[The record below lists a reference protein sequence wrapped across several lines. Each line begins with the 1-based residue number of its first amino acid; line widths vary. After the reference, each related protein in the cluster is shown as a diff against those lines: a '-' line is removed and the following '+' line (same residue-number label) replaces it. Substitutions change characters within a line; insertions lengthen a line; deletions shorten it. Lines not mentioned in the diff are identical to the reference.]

1 MLYIHAED
9 DSTKLKHV
17 LAHKNGTLCFPDD
30 IPDLTHFNNI
40 NASTLTQ
47 LKALSGDTTSNLTQL
62 GLLHEQRLL
71 EKDKELMNLQQEIK
85 QNQKQIQVEIR
96 EFHADV
102 RTFNLQESQKKSKK
116 FAAQIKISL
125 GPLV

>member
-1 MLYIHAED
+1 MDRGSYLLYIHAED
-9 DSTKLKHV
+9 DSTKFKHF
-17 LAHKNGTLCFPDD
+17 LADKIGTLCLPDD
-30 IPDLTHFNNI
+30 ITHFNNI

-47 LKALSGDTTSNLTQL
+47 LKALSADAASNLTQL

-102 RTFNLQESQKKSKK
+102 RTFNLQ
-116 FAAQIKISL
+116 
-125 GPLV
+125 